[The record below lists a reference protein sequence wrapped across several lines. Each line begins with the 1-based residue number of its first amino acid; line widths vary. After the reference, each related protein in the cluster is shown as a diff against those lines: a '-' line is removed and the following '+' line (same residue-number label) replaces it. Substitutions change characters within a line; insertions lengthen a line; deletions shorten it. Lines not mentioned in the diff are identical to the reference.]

1 MPRPMRPAKSAMD
14 RMFDASGLTG
24 ESKKN
29 MHLYPKLE
37 QFPLPF
43 PADNVDFMAKLNLMN
58 NFAIELNDKFRK
70 MPAVLDERTKQTPDV
85 ERYGD
90 VPIVRQVPYINYTRL
105 VSSGQNSPI

>member
-1 MPRPMRPAKSAMD
+1 
-14 RMFDASGLTG
+14 
-24 ESKKN
+24 
-29 MHLYPKLE
+29 
-37 QFPLPF
+37 
-43 PADNVDFMAKLNLMN
+43 MAKLDLMN

-105 VSSGQNSPI
+105 PLELNPKRNEIRRAQRQKKKRKFKPLKSDDVKK